1 MKRNLVIVAV
11 VVLVVVGIGVGARLL
26 GRGNSS
32 NAPLEYVTVTRGT
45 ISEFVSATG
54 SVEPSARSILSFE
67 VSGRVVEIT
76 VTEGETVEKGDVLA
90 RLDDTDLNLAL
101 RSAEASLKAAE
112 ARYAQAKAGPSEA
125 EIEAARASLESA
137 IANYEKLK
145 AGPSEDE
152 TAVAKANLERATAML
167 EQAQSAYDRIA
178 WMPGAGASPQ
188 ALQLQQATIDYEA
201 ALANYRLATAGA
213 SESALKA
220 AEAQVAQARATL
232 DRLERSPTPEELAI
246 AESQVESARVAV
258 DQAKRRLES
267 LELRAPFAGVVE
279 AVRVDVGQLVTAA
292 TPIVTVG
299 DHSAFHIVV
308 SVDELDISKL
318 QVGQEAS
325 ISLEALPGSDV
336 RGHVD
341 KIDVAGNQTTAVVT
355 YDVQVA
361 LEPTEAP
368 IRAGMSA
375 TVSISTSE
383 KSNVLLLPNRMIQF
397 DQETGARYVQVL
409 RNGELTAVQIET
421 GLRDDQYSEIVAGLS
436 EGDQVT
442 VDTASSAERLRTL
455 FRPE

>member
-1 MKRNLVIVAV
+1 MKRKLIIATVVILVIV
-11 VVLVVVGIGVGARLL
+11 GVAGGFALL
-26 GRGNSS
+26 RGR
-32 NAPLEYVTVTRGT
+32 NAGEAQVEYVTVTRGS
-45 ISEFVSATG
+45 ISETVSATG
-54 SVEPSARSILSFE
+54 SVEPATRSVLSFE
-67 VSGRVVEIT
+67 VSGRVTEIAVQEGQT
-76 VTEGETVEKGDVLA
+76 VREGDILV
-90 RLDDTDLNLAL
+90 RLDAADMELAL
-101 RSAEASLKAAE
+101 RSAEASLKAAV
-112 ARYAQAKAGPSEA
+112 ARYEQTKAGPSEA
-125 EIEAARASLESA
+125 EIAAARASLESA
-137 IANYEKLK
+137 LANYEKLK
-145 AGPSEDE
+145 EGPSEDE
-152 TAVAKANLERATAML
+152 VAVAKANLERAEAVL

-178 WMPGAGASPQ
+178 WMPSAGASPQ
-188 ALQLQQATIDYEA
+188 ALQLQRATIDYEA

-220 AEAQVAQARATL
+220 AEAQVAQAQATL

-246 AESQVESARVAV
+246 AESQVESAQVAV

-267 LELRAPFAGVVE
+267 LELRAPFDGVVE

-292 TPIVTVG
+292 TPVVTVG

-341 KIDVAGNQTTAVVT
+341 KIDVAGNRTTAVVT

-361 LEPTEAP
+361 LEPTEAS

-375 TVSISTSE
+375 TVSISTVE
-383 KSNVLLLPNRMIQF
+383 KSNVLLLPNRVIQF
-397 DQETGARYVQVL
+397 DRQTGAKYVLVL
-409 RNGELTAVQIET
+409 RDGQPTPVEITT
-421 GLRDDQYSEIVAGLS
+421 GLRSSQYSEVVEGLS
-436 EGDQVT
+436 EGDRVT
-442 VDTASSAERLRTL
+442 ADAVSSAERLRSL